1 MGVTRMVKYTLE
13 EFMYGDKYGIESTV
27 FVEVSETCCQ
37 DDMRTT
43 EYDLCQARTVDSKK
57 MIEESDSISDIP
69 ELELP
74 FLCEEEKM
82 QILEEFWYGNI
93 NPVERPF
100 QR

>member
-1 MGVTRMVKYTLE
+1 
-13 EFMYGDKYGIESTV
+13 
-27 FVEVSETCCQ
+27 
-37 DDMRTT
+37 
-43 EYDLCQARTVDSKK
+43 